1 MMTENQQKLLQKM
14 YTEQRLAESNLTV
27 LQQRL
32 EVVQAYITNYR
43 AGLAVLKE
51 LEGKKEGE
59 EMLMN
64 VGGSIFVQAS
74 LVSPGAVTR
83 GIGSGIRVEQSVADA
98 TKEVEDALSK
108 LEKQSEELTEQYNKI
123 VVIGQTLS
131 AQIQQ
136 LAEQMQ
142 KQ

>member
-1 MMTENQQKLLQKM
+1 MTENQQKLLQKM
-14 YTEQRLAESNLTV
+14 YTEQRLAESNLAL

-32 EVVQAYITNYR
+32 EVVQAYTTNYR

-51 LEGKKEGE
+51 LEGKEEGE
-59 EMLMN
+59 EVLMN
-64 VGGSIFVQAS
+64 VGGSIFVQAN
-74 LVSPGAVTR
+74 LVNPGTVTR
-83 GIGSGIRVEQSVADA
+83 GIGSGVRIEQSVVDA

-108 LEKQSEELTEQYNKI
+108 LEKQSEELSEQYNKI
-123 VVIGQTLS
+123 AVISQTLS

-142 KQ
+142 Q